1 MIRRSE
7 PPRRWLAGALTGL
20 ACLTPSSNARA
31 EPDGL
36 YGRFDGDLLVVAGAG
51 AAVEHEGP
59 RLLTYASLTYLS
71 TAGVYARYAD
81 ALGDTSTSRSRTIA
95 AGLELRPVFL
105 ARWGLDLERG
115 PAWLDLLVDSIAI
128 DLGAYGVLGG
138 APRHTADPPG
148 PWGPSFEA
156 ALSLE
161 APLLGETEGPYLG
174 AQAIARLPSHRFG
187 ALAPSADPIEDG
199 SMIGV
204 VLTWHALFDAG
215 LVDARRAPKER

>member
-1 MIRRSE
+1 MMHRSHA
-7 PPRRWLAGALTGL
+7 PHRCLVGALTGL
-20 ACLTPSSNARA
+20 ACLTPSSGARA
-31 EPDGL
+31 EADGL

-51 AAVEHEGP
+51 AAVEREGP

-81 ALGDTSTSRSRTIA
+81 ALGDDLTSRPRTIA
-95 AGLELRPVFL
+95 AGIELRPVFL

-115 PAWLDLLVDSIAI
+115 PAWLDLVVDSIAI

-138 APRHTADPPG
+138 EPRHVASAPG

-156 ALSLE
+156 SIAVE
-161 APLLGETEGPYLG
+161 APLLGEAEGPYLG
-174 AQAIARLPSHRFG
+174 AQAIARLPSQRFG

-199 SMIGV
+199 AMIGV

>member
-1 MIRRSE
+1 V
-7 PPRRWLAGALTGL
+7 LAS
-20 ACLTPSSNARA
+20 LTPSRGARA

-36 YGRFDGDLLVVAGAG
+36 YGRFDGDLLAVVGAG
-51 AAVEHEGP
+51 AAVEREGP

-81 ALGDTSTSRSRTIA
+81 ALTDESTSRARSIA
-95 AGLELRPVFL
+95 AGIELRPVFL

-128 DLGAYGVLGG
+128 DLGAYGILGG
-138 APRHTADPPG
+138 APREAATAREPL
-148 PWGPSFEA
+148 GPSFEA
-156 ALSLE
+156 AFSIE
-161 APLLGETEGPYLG
+161 APLLGDADGPYVG
-174 AQAIARLPSHRFG
+174 AQAVARLPSQRLG
-187 ALAPSADPIEDG
+187 AFAPPANLIEDG
-199 SMIGV
+199 AMIGI